1 MLHIIL
7 FILKII
13 GIILLVL
20 LGLILLMVCSALFV
34 PVRYRVT
41 VTRKEG
47 EEEPPVRVKAKITWL
62 LHIVNIHAEYPAE
75 VMLRVRLFF
84 ITLFRLP
91 NKKAKEKPAKET
103 SKWETSKEETPK
115 EQLSKEEPPKEEP
128 PKETSETQTE
138 NSKTQERFAGA
149 EKDKSAESENIP
161 HVTIK
166 REAETQDNE
175 KVPLKDKLKELW
187 ISIKKLFIKIKDFF
201 QNIQYTI
208 QNFCDKIKS
217 ILDNIQYYRE
227 IIESE
232 TFRQSFLLCKD
243 ELGYL
248 FCKLKPDKFHADFII
263 GMDDPATTGEI
274 LAIYGMLYPLLGA
287 NVNIIGD
294 FESKRIEGNL
304 YLRGH
309 IRMFTFLK
317 IAVKVYFN
325 KDIKKLIKLLKK
337 EAV

>member
-47 EEEPPVRVKAKITWL
+47 EEEPPVRVKAKITWF

-75 VMLRVRLFF
+75 AMLRVRLFF

-91 NKKAKEKPAKET
+91 SKKAKEKPAKET
-103 SKWETSKEETPK
+103 SKEKTSKEETPK
-115 EQLSKEEPPKEEP
+115 EELPKKEAPN
-128 PKETSETQTE
+128 ETSETQTG
-138 NSKTQERFAGA
+138 NSKTQEHFAGA
-149 EKDKSAESENIP
+149 EKEKSTESENIP

-166 REAETQDNE
+166 REAEAQDNE

-248 FCKLKPDKFHADFII
+248 FRKLKPDKFHADFII

-287 NVNIIGD
+287 NVNIVGD

>member
-20 LGLILLMVCSALFV
+20 LGLILLMVCGALFV

-103 SKWETSKEETPK
+103 SKEETPK
-115 EQLSKEEPPKEEP
+115 ENPLKEEPPKEMP
-128 PKETSETQTE
+128 ETQTE

-149 EKDKSAESENIP
+149 EKDKSVESEDIP

-166 REAETQDNE
+166 REAEAQDNE

-248 FCKLKPDKFHADFII
+248 FCKLKPDKFHADLII

-287 NVNIIGD
+287 NVNIVGD